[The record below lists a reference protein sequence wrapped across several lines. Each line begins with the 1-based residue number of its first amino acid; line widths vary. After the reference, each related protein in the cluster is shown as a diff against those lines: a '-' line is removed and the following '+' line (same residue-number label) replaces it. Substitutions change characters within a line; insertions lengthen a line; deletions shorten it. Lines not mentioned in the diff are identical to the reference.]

1 MQTDLELEPVMEW
14 FVLQALTGQEQ
25 KVEKLLKA
33 QSKEQ
38 GLDIYIQ
45 DVRVPVE
52 KVVKFTEDKSG
63 KKRKTNITK
72 KLYPGY
78 VFINAAVY
86 YKGAKR
92 GERPLNEPVW
102 SFIRGI
108 QGVIGFLGGEQ
119 RKPQPLSA
127 EEMTSIL
134 GASEAGQEAKVVIPF
149 EVGDEVKIKSGPFV
163 SSTGIVQEIDPEKGE
178 LKVNVTI
185 FGRDVLTTVG
195 IYEVEKV
202 IPEET
207 DVAPIM

>member
-33 QSKEQ
+33 QSKEM

-52 KVVKFTEDKSG
+52 KVINFVDDKNSG
-63 KKRKTNITK
+63 KKRKVNITK
-72 KLYPGY
+72 KLFPGY

-119 RKPQPLSA
+119 RRPQPLSD
-127 EEMTSIL
+127 EEMLSIL

-149 EVGDEVKIKSGPFV
+149 EVGDEVKIKSGFY
-163 SSTGIVQEIDPEKGE
+163 SSPGIVQEIDPEKGE
-178 LKVNVTI
+178 LKVYVTFLGRNV
-185 FGRDVLTTVG
+185 LATVG
-195 IYEVEKV
+195 INEVEKV

-207 DVAPIM
+207 DATPTM

>member
-1 MQTDLELEPVMEW
+1 MQTDLELEPVVEW

-25 KVEKLLKA
+25 KVEKLLRA

-45 DVRVPVE
+45 DVRVPTE
-52 KVVKFTEDKSG
+52 KVVKFTENKDG

-72 KLYPGY
+72 KLFPGY

-102 SFIRGI
+102 SFIRST

-119 RKPQPLSA
+119 RKPQPLSDQ
-127 EEMTSIL
+127 EMLSIL

-149 EVGDEVKIKSGPFV
+149 EVNDEVKIKSGPFL
-163 SSTGIVQEIDPEKGE
+163 SSTGIVQEIDPERGE

-185 FGRDVLTTVG
+185 FGRDVLTTIG

-202 IPEET
+202 VPEET
-207 DVAPIM
+207 ESAPVI